1 MGSVRVA
8 IVGVGNCAASLVQG
22 VEYYKDALTS
32 GADEGLALL
41 GLALGVS
48 GAGFFVAAVLTPWAA
63 GRLGPG
69 RWMALCAAAAAVL
82 EPALGLPF
90 ATAPLLAAAFVLG
103 LTTQGSKIAT
113 DTIVQTSVDDAFRGR
128 IFSVYDV
135 LFNVA
140 FVGAAGVAA
149 LMLPPDGRSV
159 PLVVTVAL
167 GYAAVAVVMTRFE
180 RRPVSHP

>member
-1 MGSVRVA
+1 
-8 IVGVGNCAASLVQG
+8 
-22 VEYYKDALTS
+22 
-32 GADEGLALL
+32 
-41 GLALGVS
+41 
-48 GAGFFVAAVLTPWAA
+48 
-63 GRLGPG
+63 
-69 RWMALCAAAAAVL
+69 MALCAAAAAVL
-82 EPALGLPF
+82 VPALGLPF
-90 ATAPLLAAAFVLG
+90 ATAPLIAAAFVLG

-167 GYAAVAVVMTRFE
+167 VYAAVAVAMTRFE
-180 RRPVSHP
+180 HRSVSHP